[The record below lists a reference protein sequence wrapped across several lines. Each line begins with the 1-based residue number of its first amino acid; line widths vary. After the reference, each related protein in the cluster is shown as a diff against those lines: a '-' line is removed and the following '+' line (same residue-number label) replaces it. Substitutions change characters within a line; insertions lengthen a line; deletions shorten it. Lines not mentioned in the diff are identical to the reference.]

1 MNMDDVEMDVP
12 EFPAG
17 PLVKPEDL
25 PEPVRSATLGKR
37 RITIRI
43 DADVLAAFRE
53 MASARGTA
61 YQSEINRA
69 LREYLRDERMAEV
82 VKGAVRE
89 AVREVMDKA
98 A

>member
-1 MNMDDVEMDVP
+1 MSGTDVDVP

-17 PLVKPEDL
+17 PLVRPEDL

-43 DADVLAAFRE
+43 DADVLERFRE
-53 MASARGTA
+53 IARARGTA
-61 YQSEINRA
+61 FQAEINFA
-69 LREYLRDERMAEV
+69 LREYLRDERLVELIRQAVAELLDE
-82 VKGAVRE
+82 R
-89 AVREVMDKA
+89 DKA